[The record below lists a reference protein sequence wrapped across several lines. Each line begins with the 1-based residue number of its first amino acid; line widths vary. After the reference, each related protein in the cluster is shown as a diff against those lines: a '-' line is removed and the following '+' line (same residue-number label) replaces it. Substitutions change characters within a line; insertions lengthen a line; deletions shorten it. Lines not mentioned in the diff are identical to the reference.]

1 MTDSTVAVKPVQQRQ
16 FSSRNHREK
25 TVKVIAP
32 TPPTPAKTETIKEDV
47 EEEEERHRRHHHDH
61 SRRGGNRHNRR
72 RQYHNNSSAAA
83 ASTSADSSNGQLPQ
97 PANLR

>member
-1 MTDSTVAVKPVQQRQ
+1 MTDSVVAVKPVQQRQ

-25 TVKVIAP
+25 TVKVVPAP
-32 TPPTPAKTETIKEDV
+32 PAPVKNETFKE
-47 EEEEERHRRHHHDH
+47 EAEQEEERHRRHHHDH

-83 ASTSADSSNGQLPQ
+83 ASTSADSGNGQLAQ
-97 PANLR
+97 AANLR